1 MTTRSNKSKEQFEK
15 AIDFL
20 VEDIAHLTSAAVE
33 ASLQEL
39 GIDENM
45 ASSMVKEATESC
57 RRALGAE
64 RLALAK
70 QQLREPHRGSVTAI
84 DGARAKAVLRDY
96 WQRHPS
102 EIPTTLAARKGAGI
116 SDDTALKMYQSLL
129 ELGAVSLD
137 EGPGNV

>member
-57 RRALGAE
+57 RRALGVE

-102 EIPTTLAARKGAGI
+102 EVPTTLAARKGAGI
-116 SDDTALKMYQSLL
+116 SDDTALKMYQSLV
-129 ELGAVSLD
+129 ELGAISPD

>member
-57 RRALGAE
+57 RHALGVE

-102 EIPTTLAARKGAGI
+102 EVPTTLAARKGAGV
-116 SDDTALKMYQSLL
+116 SDDTALKMYQSLV
-129 ELGAVSLD
+129 ELGAISPD

>member
-45 ASSMVKEATESC
+45 AGSMVKEATESC

-102 EIPTTLAARKGAGI
+102 EVPTTLAARKGAGI
-116 SDDTALKMYQSLL
+116 SDDTALKMYQSLV
-129 ELGAVSLD
+129 ELGAISLD

>member
-15 AIDFL
+15 AIGFL
-20 VEDIAHLTSAAVE
+20 VEEIAHLTSAEVE

-64 RLALAK
+64 RLARAK

-96 WQRHPS
+96 WQQHPS
-102 EIPTTLAARKGAGI
+102 EVPTTLAARKGAGI
-116 SDDTALKMYQSLL
+116 SDDTALKMYQSLV
-129 ELGAVSLD
+129 ELGAISPD